1 MIPSY
6 YEFINSVKIL
16 SGEKALENIP
26 RELSSFDARKPI
38 LLTDKML
45 VKIGLVQTVI
55 DACGESQVVIGAL
68 YDDIPPDSSVKVVN
82 EITRIYH
89 EMECDSVIAVG
100 GGSVIDTA
108 KGVCACISQ
117 GTDDLLDY
125 MGVEILNKRTVPFIV
140 VPTTAGTGS
149 EVTGVAVI
157 ADPDR
162 NVKMEF
168 VSPNVLP
175 DAAILDVRMTESL
188 PARLTASTGMDALV
202 HAVEAYTCIQK
213 NPLSD
218 AYAFT
223 AINLIRQYLPRA
235 VEDGSD
241 KEARL
246 AMANA
251 SLLAGVAFS
260 NSMVGIVH
268 AMGHACGGVSKAPHG
283 DCMTILLPYGME
295 YNLSAVSEYYAK
307 LLLPLAG
314 ADVYA
319 DTPASERACKSIDTV
334 REMTENYNKICGL
347 PTRLSKV
354 GVKKDDLPK
363 IARAAINDGAIIVN
377 PVEASESDVLSILE
391 KAF

>member
-1 MIPSY
+1 VIPY
-6 YEFINSVKIL
+6 HYEFINSVKIV
-16 SGEKALENIP
+16 SGMNALENIP
-26 RELSSFDARKPI
+26 TELRAFSARRPI

-45 VKIGLVQTVI
+45 AKIGLAQKVI
-55 DACGESQVVIGAL
+55 DACGESEVVFGAL
-68 YDDIPPDSSVKVVN
+68 YDDIPPDSSVEVVN
-82 EITRIYH
+82 DITRVYH

-108 KGVCACISQ
+108 KGVCICISE
-117 GTDDLLDY
+117 GTDDLLDH
-125 MGVEILNKRTVPFIV
+125 MGVDILSRRTVPFVV

-157 ADPDR
+157 ANPEK

-175 DAAILDVRMTESL
+175 DVAILDVRMTESL
-188 PARLTASTGMDALV
+188 PPRLTASTGMDALV
-202 HAVEAYTCIQK
+202 HAVEAYTCLQK

-218 AYAFT
+218 AYAYA
-223 AINLIRQYLPRA
+223 AINLVRQYLPRA
-235 VEDGSD
+235 VKDGND

-268 AMGHACGGVSKAPHG
+268 AMGHACGGVSRAPHG

-295 YNLSAVSEYYAK
+295 YNMSAVSEYYAE

-314 ADVYA
+314 AEEYA
-319 DTPASERACKSIDTV
+319 RTLASQRARRSIEVV
-334 REMTENYNKICGL
+334 REMSAEYARVCGL
-347 PTRLSKV
+347 PTRLSQV
-354 GVKKDDLPK
+354 GVKKEDLPA
-363 IARAAINDGAIIVN
+363 IARAAINDGAMIVN
-377 PVEASESDVLSILE
+377 PVEADEDDVLRILE